1 MGVQLPVTTRV
12 RGYAAEQT
20 VHVHRVLDGDSVLL
34 ADGRRVRLTG
44 IVAPSPS
51 GPGAPLAAAALSYW
65 IAQAREVQLEICPE
79 QPTDDRASVQGYLAL
94 DGVDVQG
101 ALVQYGLVRA
111 ESRPPCGFE
120 RANKYAQLQA
130 HAVGAGAGLWAMVS
144 RIPSCAV
151 DGWDGRWV
159 RIYGEVSAVK
169 LAGNELRVD
178 LGKKRS
184 CARVTVSRRVLW
196 SDGQGAHL
204 PFVQWADAQS
214 NAYLMGRTVEVIGA
228 LRREGRRAELQL
240 SHSLELTYN

>member
-79 QPTDDRASVQGYLAL
+79 QPTDDRASVLGYLFL
-94 DGVDVQG
+94 DGVDVQA
-101 ALVQYGLVRA
+101 ALLQSGLVRA
-111 ESRPPCGFE
+111 QTRPPCGLE
-120 RANKYAQLQA
+120 RAHQYAQLEAQA
-130 HAVGAGAGLWAMVS
+130 AKAGAGLWAMVS
-144 RIPSCAV
+144 RAPSCRV
-151 DGWDGRWV
+151 EGLDGRWV
-159 RIYGEVSAVK
+159 WLYGEVSTVK
-169 LAGNELRVD
+169 LTNNEMRLD
-178 LGKKRS
+178 LGKKSS
-184 CARVTVSRRVLW
+184 CVRVIVSRRVLW
-196 SDGQGAHL
+196 SDGEEVGL
-204 PFVQWADAQS
+204 PFMRWADGQS
-214 NAYLMGRTVEVIGA
+214 DAYLVGRTVDVIGE
-228 LRREGRRAELQL
+228 LRREGRRAQLQL